1 MRQTAEKMLEI
12 LLEHPDGPPTAQQ
25 VEARYGI
32 KKQTYYH
39 WKRKLTRAG
48 LDLLRK
54 SLQQQDQQS
63 ELIRQNELLQKRVER
78 LEQMKL
84 GWELRFKWLWWQ
96 LEAYNG
102 KDFQSYLRTLKRQ
115 LPPVTGGL
123 KDNVQTGLGVE
134 EREVSVLEEKKV
146 REIMV
151 DQPNSFIVGPEHTM
165 RHVVASFARYGG
177 DDCLALVVKEGRV
190 IGLLTVMDI
199 LQAIQP
205 PYTKFFNGPEVYWEG
220 LFSQR
225 VRNVAHLKVWD
236 FMRPVVAVGPD
247 DPLMKVS
254 SILADH
260 KTEIVPVMD
269 NGKLVGVVRV
279 QDMFRT
285 IAEVV

>member
-1 MRQTAEKMLEI
+1 VRLNAEKMLAI
-12 LLEHPDGPPTAQQ
+12 LLEDPNSLPTAEQ

-48 LDLLRK
+48 LDLLRR
-54 SLQQQDQQS
+54 SMQQKDEQV
-63 ELIRQNELLQKRVER
+63 ELARENELLRKKVER

-96 LEAYNG
+96 LESYRGN
-102 KDFQSYLRTLKRQ
+102 DLPSYLRNLKRQ
-115 LPPVTGGL
+115 LPPVTGG
-123 KDNVQTGLGVE
+123 
-134 EREVSVLEEKKV
+134 EREAVQAGFSAEDREVNVLAEKKV
-146 REIMV
+146 RDIMV
-151 DQPNSFIVGPEHTM
+151 AQPNSFIVGPEHTM
-165 RHVVASFARYGG
+165 RHVVTSFARYGG
-177 DDCLALVVKEGRV
+177 DDCLALVVKEGQV

-205 PYTKFFNGPEVYWEG
+205 PYTRYFSGPEVYWEG

-225 VRNVAHLKVWD
+225 VRNVSHLKVWD

-254 SILADH
+254 SILAKH
-260 KTEIVPVMD
+260 KTEVVPVMEGD
-269 NGKLVGVVRV
+269 RLVGVVRV

>member
-1 MRQTAEKMLEI
+1 MRQNAEKMLAI
-12 LLEHPDGPPTAQQ
+12 LLEHPDGPPTAEQ

-32 KKQTYYH
+32 KRQTYYH

-48 LDLLRK
+48 LDLLRR
-54 SLQQQDQQS
+54 SLEQQDQQA
-63 ELIRQNELLQKRVER
+63 ELIRQNELLKKKVER

-96 LEAYNG
+96 LEAYRG
-102 KDFQSYLRTLKRQ
+102 TDFQSYLRTLKRQ
-115 LPPVTGGL
+115 LPPVTGGER
-123 KDNVQTGLGVE
+123 DTVQPGFSVE
-134 EREVSVLEEKKV
+134 DREVSVLEEKKV
-146 REIMV
+146 RDIMV
-151 DQPNSFIVGPEHTM
+151 AQPDSFIVGPEHTM

-177 DDCLALVVKEGRV
+177 DDCLALVVKEGQV

-205 PYTKFFNGPEVYWEG
+205 PYTRFFSGPEVYWDG

-225 VRNVAHLKVWD
+225 VRNVSHLKVWD

-254 SILADH
+254 NILAKH

-269 NGKLVGVVRV
+269 GDKLVGVVRV